1 MTKEEYRN
9 YVYSKYRGNGYVI
22 TKKDVEPYSISGGRF
37 LSPDTCYE
45 MINEK
50 RERLTI
56 EIVIPD
62 ITNTTRSTGNLMVLV
77 TSYVFEG
84 FSTDL
89 S

>member
-22 TKKDVEPYSISGGRF
+22 TKKDVEPYSISGGGF

-50 RERLTI
+50 REINYRNRYSRHNQYYKI
-56 EIVIPD
+56 
-62 ITNTTRSTGNLMVLV
+62 NW
-77 TSYVFEG
+77 
-84 FSTDL
+84 
-89 S
+89 